1 MTLGRPL
8 STNGPGAPNAMKV
21 QKTLGLVVIGYR
33 SDEVWEPFLDSLR
46 SSTITPAA
54 IVVVENSP
62 AVSPAL
68 RSFPDLPI
76 TVVHRSDNPGYGAAA
91 NAGVA
96 ALNPDMAHIVICNP
110 DVTVHP
116 TALAMLLSTLET
128 DVHTGTVGP
137 RLLTTRG
144 EVYPSARAIPG
155 IRIGIGHALLGNMW
169 PTNPWSHKY
178 LGDYERMEPHS
189 VGWLSGAFLL
199 VRRAAFD
206 AVGGFDEGYFMFFED
221 VDLGFRLKR
230 CGFRSIYVPA
240 ADVTHSGAHATQS
253 DMPAMISAHHRS
265 AARFLSVL
273 YPRKRHIFLR
283 AVLTL
288 GLKTRSL
295 IESRLAH
302 NRDNKI

>member
-1 MTLGRPL
+1 
-8 STNGPGAPNAMKV
+8 MKF
-21 QKTLGLVVIGYR
+21 KETLGLVVIGYR
-33 SDEVWEPFLDSLR
+33 SDKVWEPFFNSLR
-46 SSTITPAA
+46 SSTIAPGA

-62 AVSPAL
+62 VVSPTL
-68 RSFPDLPI
+68 ERFSDLPI

-116 TALAMLLSTLET
+116 EALATLLATLET
-128 DVHTGTVGP
+128 DLHAGTAGP
-137 RLLTTRG
+137 RLLTARG

-169 PTNPWSHKY
+169 PTNPWSRKY
-178 LGDYERMEPHS
+178 LGDYESTDPHS

-199 VRRAAFD
+199 VRQAAFD

-221 VDLGFRLKR
+221 VDLGFRLKQA
-230 CGFRSIYVPA
+230 GFRSVYVPA
-240 ADVTHSGAHATQS
+240 AEVTHSGAHATQS
-253 DMPAMISAHHRS
+253 NMPAMISAHHRS
-265 AARFLSVL
+265 AARFLSAL
-273 YPRKRHIFLR
+273 YPKKRHTFLR
-283 AVLTL
+283 GVLKV

-302 NRDNKI
+302 NRQTKI